1 LQVSPPEI
9 LRSMAGSRPKRIA
22 FAAWIGLLALAVQSL
37 IPVLLA
43 AEIEL
48 AAHQP
53 GKSVFTLCPFGHIHV
68 AEPSADGKAPDS
80 KDHEDHGTIC
90 PICVAL
96 QAAPPFTAPPQ
107 IALPL
112 PMALPVDIAVAE
124 LHPAA
129 QTVATAAYRSRAPP
143 LA

>member
-1 LQVSPPEI
+1 MVW
-9 LRSMAGSRPKRIA
+9 SRPKRIA
-22 FAAWIGLLALAVQSL
+22 LAAWLGLLALAVQSL

-43 AEIEL
+43 AEIQI
-48 AAHQP
+48 AATQS
-53 GKSVFTLCPFGHIHV
+53 GKSVFTLCAFGHIHV
-68 AEPSADGKAPDS
+68 AHGADGKAPDS
-80 KDHEDHGTIC
+80 SGDEDQGTVC

-112 PMALPVDIAVAE
+112 PAALPLATIVADTR
-124 LHPAA
+124 PAA
-129 QTVATAAYRSRAPP
+129 KHVTTAAYRSRAPP